1 MTESETSPI
10 KSHWNYR
17 VIRRLHDSPL
27 PDEPQT
33 ETFEIYEVYYDE
45 SNNPVAWTAEPMY
58 AYGESLSELTDDL
71 QYMIRAIAQPVLN
84 WEDLPHAET

>member
-1 MTESETSPI
+1 
-10 KSHWNYR
+10 
-17 VIRRLHDSPL
+17 
-27 PDEPQT
+27 
-33 ETFEIYEVYYDE
+33 
-45 SNNPVAWTAEPMY
+45 MY